1 MYFPEQLENESAEK
15 IFLET
20 CDETKVNFFF
30 FSIDTQKLNL
40 SPYHIYINGPHNKK
54 NNTL

>member
-15 IFLET
+15 KLLET
-20 CDETKVNFFF
+20 CDETKVNFF
-30 FSIDTQKLNL
+30 SIDTQKWNL
-40 SPYHIYINGPHNKK
+40 SPHRIHINGPYKKK